1 MQPTFLPWLG
11 YFALMDYVD
20 LFIYL
25 DDAQIS
31 PNSFMTRNRIP
42 DKSDSF
48 TWLMIEESKVRTL
61 QKRFLN
67 DTNIINAMSSYIDI
81 SKKLYNRYNHDSLEK
96 FIPFLKNNLSN
107 SNTVAQINIS
117 LIQFLCQEIGISPK
131 VTCASG
137 LNSTGKKSRK
147 VLSILNNFEWSTYVV
162 VPGAVEYMKSDEIWS
177 GYEDRLKVFNFTP
190 TSYRQKGVEEFI
202 PYMSAIDALFE
213 VGGNDTLL
221 KLREGNLGL
230 SNWA

>member
-1 MQPTFLPWLG
+1 M
-11 YFALMDYVD
+11 
-20 LFIYL
+20 
-25 DDAQIS
+25 
-31 PNSFMTRNRIP
+31 
-42 DKSDSF
+42 
-48 TWLMIEESKVRTL
+48 L
-61 QKRFLN
+61 Q
-67 DTNIINAMSSYIDI
+67 
-81 SKKLYNRYNHDSLEK
+81 
-96 FIPFLKNNLSN
+96 
-107 SNTVAQINIS
+107 V
-117 LIQFLCQEIGISPK
+117 
-131 VTCASG
+131 
-137 LNSTGKKSRK
+137 STGKKSRK

>member
-25 DDAQIS
+25 DDVQIS

-42 DKSDSF
+42 DKRESF
-48 TWLMIEESKVRTL
+48 TWLMIEESKVQTL
-61 QKRFLN
+61 QERFLN
-67 DTNIINAMSSYIDI
+67 NTNIVDAASAYSEI
-81 SKKLYNRYNHDSLEK
+81 SKKLYDRYNHDSLER
-96 FIPFLKNNLSN
+96 FIPFLKKNLSN

-131 VTCASG
+131 ITRASD
-137 LNSTGKKSRK
+137 LNSTGKKSK
-147 VLSILNNFEWSTYVV
+147 KILSILNNFEWSAYVV
-162 VPGAVEYMKSDEIWS
+162 VPGAVEYMKLDEIWL
-177 GYEDRLKVFNFTP
+177 GYEKRLKVFNYTP
-190 TSYRQKGVEEFI
+190 TSYKQNNVEEFI

-213 VGGNDTLL
+213 LGSKDTLL
-221 KLREGNLGL
+221 KLREGVLGL
-230 SNWA
+230 KSWA